1 MITQR
6 DLKQKMYYVSIIFFL
21 LGTASC
27 QKSPSSE
34 KEIPST
40 EIKKYSAPEAKTII
54 QGKAKEVLL
63 ALKTQ
68 DFPKLASYVH
78 PRKGVLFSPYATI
91 GESPHLVFSQNNLS
105 HIQHSEPIKY
115 VWGVSDGE
123 GESIQ
128 LTVKE
133 YFQDYVFS
141 RDFTLDKSPTYNQH
155 NQPGTSINN
164 VFEIYPEAIVV
175 DYFDPGP
182 PETDGMG
189 WRYLRLVFEKENEE
203 WFLVAV
209 VNDQWTT

>member
-1 MITQR
+1 MITPK

-27 QKSPSSE
+27 QKSQSSE
-34 KEIPST
+34 KEIPSV
-40 EIKKYSAPEAKTII
+40 EIKKYSEPEAKTII
-54 QGKAKEVLL
+54 QEKANEVLL
-63 ALKTQ
+63 AIKNQ
-68 DFPKLASYVH
+68 DFPKLATYVH

-91 GESPHLVFSQNNLS
+91 GESPYLVFSQDSIS

-123 GESIQ
+123 GESIN

-133 YFQDYVFS
+133 YFQEYVFS
-141 RDFTLDKSPTYNQH
+141 RDYTLDKSPTYNQH

-164 VFEIYPEAIVV
+164 VFEIYPKAIVV
-175 DYFDPGP
+175 GYYDKGA
-182 PETDGMG
+182 PEAHAMG
-189 WRYLRLVFEKENEE
+189 WRALRLVFEKENNE

-209 VNDQWTT
+209 VNDQWTI